1 MYKERHVNL
10 IDMHDHVG
18 NNRNHTENKG
28 DAKKDWQGIK
38 VDAIFFAKRAEIGV
52 HEIIHINI
60 IILDYIFIAKY
71 LVFLKKEKEK

>member
-28 DAKKDWQGIK
+28 NAKKDWQGIK

-52 HEIIHINI
+52 HEIINI

>member
-1 MYKERHVNL
+1 MCKESHVNL
-10 IDMHDHVG
+10 IDMCEHVG

-38 VDAIFFAKRAEIGV
+38 VDAIFFAERAEIGV

-60 IILDYIFIAKY
+60 IILDYIFWVLFII
-71 LVFLKKEKEK
+71 LLFLLNI